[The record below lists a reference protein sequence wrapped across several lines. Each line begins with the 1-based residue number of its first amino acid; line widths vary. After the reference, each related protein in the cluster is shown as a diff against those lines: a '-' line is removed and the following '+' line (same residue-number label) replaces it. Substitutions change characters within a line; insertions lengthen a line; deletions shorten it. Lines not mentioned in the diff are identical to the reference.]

1 MSHYRS
7 YIDITPGNHSR
18 MAFQIVELHD
28 DLPSPADLPRLREA
42 NTADLI
48 HMREQ
53 FFRCYN
59 AEELSDTLHC
69 LRIPETFK
77 ALTHF

>member
-59 AEELSDTLHC
+59 AEELSDTLPC
-69 LRIPETFK
+69 LRIPETLK